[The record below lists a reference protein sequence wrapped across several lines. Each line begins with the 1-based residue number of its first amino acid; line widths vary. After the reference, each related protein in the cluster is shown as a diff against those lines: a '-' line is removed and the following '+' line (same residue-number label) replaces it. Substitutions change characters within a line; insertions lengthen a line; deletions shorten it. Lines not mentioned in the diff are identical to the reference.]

1 MYIRIQNKTNNMQK
15 KELAILV
22 ITYNKDIE
30 DNKRKNNN
38 TGFMF

>member
-15 KELAILV
+15 KELTILV
-22 ITYNKDIE
+22 KTYNKDIE

-38 TGFMF
+38 AGFMF